1 MFTLEIAGQPIAV
14 ISAGTREDAEA
25 WLSDE
30 DFRDDLKTLEYDG
43 RPLWDGTAALSVR
56 EASQQE
62 AAEAQDALS
71 EDDGGDP
78 DEDEFVVFLVA
89 VTDPDE
95 STEDE
100 P

>member
-1 MFTLEIAGQPIAV
+1 MFTLEIAGRPIAV
-14 ISAGTREDAEA
+14 ISAASRQDAEA

-30 DFRDDLKTLEYDG
+30 DFREDLQTLEHDG

-56 EASQQE
+56 EASQEE

-71 EDDGGDP
+71 GDEEDDP
-78 DEDEFVVFLVA
+78 DEDEFMVFLVA